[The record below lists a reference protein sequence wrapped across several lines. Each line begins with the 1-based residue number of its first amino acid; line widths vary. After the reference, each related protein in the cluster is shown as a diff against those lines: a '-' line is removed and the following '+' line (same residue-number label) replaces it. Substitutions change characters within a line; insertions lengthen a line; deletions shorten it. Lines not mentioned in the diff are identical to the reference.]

1 MVWMRLS
8 KLIVIVALGLA
19 TAALCACSP
28 KDSQTD
34 LTIATVNNGDMV
46 VMRKLAASFEQ
57 ANPTINLRWVVLDE
71 NVLRQRITTDIATG
85 AGQFDV
91 ITVGNNEAPIWAKQ
105 GWLRPVTGIAADY
118 DVDDLL
124 EPVRQA
130 ASYNGALHALP
141 FYAES
146 AMTYYR
152 TDLFEA
158 AGLSMPANPTYA
170 DIARLAAR
178 LDDDARQ
185 VYGLCLRGK
194 PGWREN
200 MATVTAMVH
209 AFGGRWFDESWHAAI
224 DTPQW
229 RRALDYYTTM
239 LRDYGPPDAT
249 SNGFDEN
256 LILMSSGHCAI
267 WIDATIAASML
278 YNGKSN
284 VAGKIGYAP
293 MPTAGDSTAPTW
305 LWSWNLA
312 IPTSSKH
319 ADAAT
324 KFISWATSKDYIR
337 QAAKSEG
344 WVSAP
349 PGTRQSTYDAAEYRQ
364 AAPFAGFVLNAI
376 NTAMPTELSK
386 VVRPYGGA
394 QFAAIPEFHGIGTH
408 VGQSVAGALSGQ
420 ATVDAALKEA
430 QAATDRTMQQ
440 AGYPK

>member
-8 KLIVIVALGLA
+8 KLIAIGVLGLA
-19 TAALCACSP
+19 TAALCACGR
-28 KDSQTD
+28 KDSHTN
-34 LTIATVNNGDMV
+34 LTIATVNNGDMA

-57 ANPTINLRWVVLDE
+57 ANPTIRLKWVVLDE
-71 NVLRQRITTDIATG
+71 NILRQRITTDIATG

-91 ITVGNNEAPIWAKQ
+91 ITIGNYEAPIWAKQ
-105 GWLRPVTGIAADY
+105 GWLKPVTGIAADY

-124 EPVRQA
+124 KPVREA
-130 ASYNGALHALP
+130 ASYNGALYALP

-146 AMTYYR
+146 AITYYR

-158 AGLSMPANPTYA
+158 AGLSMPAHPTYA

-200 MATVTAMVH
+200 MAIVTAMVH

-229 RRALDYYTTM
+229 KRALDYYTTM

-249 SNGFDEN
+249 SNGFNEN
-256 LILMSSGHCAI
+256 LMLMSSGHCAI

-278 YNGKSN
+278 YNGKSS
-284 VAGKIGYAP
+284 VAEKIGYAP
-293 MPTAGDSTAPTW
+293 MPTAGDPTAPTW

-312 IPTSSKH
+312 IPTSAKH

-324 KFISWATSKDYIR
+324 KFIGWATSKDYLR
-337 QAAKSEG
+337 QVAKSEG

-349 PGTRQSTYDAAEYRQ
+349 PGTRQSTYNEAEYRQ

-376 NTAMPTELSK
+376 NTAMPTEPSK
-386 VVRPYGGA
+386 VVRQYGGA
-394 QFAAIPEFHGIGTH
+394 QFAAIPEFQGIGTR

-420 ATVDAALKEA
+420 TTVDAALKEA